1 MFKQAVVTIALM
13 ILVSETCAAQHRPE
27 SFGVVVGSGQPEAVR
42 AANYTAMKACIE
54 SAMAANQPIV
64 LPAGT
69 IEIDVP
75 NRGSL
80 EASALRITGNLKI
93 TGDGLRSTIL
103 KFGPESPAYRYSAF
117 YVGPRTDVYFK
128 NFTIEGPAD
137 PGPNGE
143 FNAGTCGIR
152 QVGSS
157 SGPSG
162 TINDNP
168 GRIRL
173 KKVALAG
180 EFYTGIMG
188 DHGDVS
194 LELTKC
200 DITAYVQCVAWFASS
215 NTGKSLLA
223 NSTYFHDAGLGAD
236 LEDPV
241 KGHLVYLSPC
251 VSFDINKC
259 RFGGNFRYAIHHYGS
274 SVLSP
279 KFVRLS
285 NSEFEASCAD
295 GIETTN
301 TGFTEIISCTFDN
314 KRRGVSL
321 KGNTSIQDSTFNC
334 STGVTTYDN
343 HSEVRVDI
351 THCKFNSP
359 AVAVITSVWP
369 DSVWNISDCDFT
381 GRGSGSIGVAN
392 GASGT
397 QITLANCRFSGDWKR
412 GIYAAAGSY
421 LLSNSDFDGS
431 YSEAAV
437 TYDDT
442 AGVIGQMVVNNCRFN
457 NAGRSIWAVNG
468 ASGKLT
474 GDNNYFT
481 GRQPNAKA
489 GMYQRLQFRKA
500 SSPENLASAD
510 TLTPNFNYHSYRVT
524 GDSRIN
530 NVKLGGSDEI
540 TRMCAGRL
548 QLVARGAWS
557 LADTG
562 NIRPLSTG
570 ARVKGEIVTLTHDPQ
585 TGIWVEVAN

>member
-1 MFKQAVVTIALM
+1 MFKQAVVATAFI
-13 ILVSETCAAQHRPE
+13 IGVSEICAAQHKPE
-27 SFGVVVGSGQPEAVR
+27 SFGVVVGSGQPEAVKT
-42 AANYTAMKACIE
+42 ANYTAMKACIE
-54 SAMAANQPIV
+54 SAMTANESVV

-80 EASALRITGNLKI
+80 EASALRITRNLKV
-93 TGDGLRSTIL
+93 TGVGLRSTIL

-117 YVGPRTDVYFK
+117 YVGPGTDVYFR
-128 NFTIEGPAD
+128 NLTIEGPAD

-173 KKVALAG
+173 KKVAVAG

-215 NTGKSLLA
+215 NAGKSLLA
-223 NSTYFHDAGLGAD
+223 TATYFHDAGLGAD

-279 KFVRLS
+279 KFARLS
-285 NSEFEASCAD
+285 HSEFEASCAD

-334 STGVTTYDN
+334 STGVTTYDH
-343 HSEVRVDI
+343 HSDVKVNI
-351 THCKFNSP
+351 THCTFRTL
-359 AVAVITSVWP
+359 AVAVITSTWP
-369 DSVWNISDCDFT
+369 DCEWNISDCDFT

-392 GASGT
+392 GARGT
-397 QITLANCRFSGDWKR
+397 QITVTNCRFSGEWKR
-412 GIYAAAGSY
+412 GIYAGAGSY
-421 LLSNSDFDGS
+421 EITECGFDGS
-431 YSEAAV
+431 FVEAAV

-442 AGVIGQMVVNNCRFN
+442 AGVIGQMVVNNCTFS
-457 NAGRSIWAVNG
+457 NAGRSISAVNG

-474 GDNNYFT
+474 GDNNYFAA
-481 GRQPNAKA
+481 RQPNAKA
-489 GMYQRLQFRKA
+489 VMYQGLQFRKA
-500 SSPENLASAD
+500 SSPENLASGD
-510 TLTPNFNYHSYRVT
+510 ILTPNFNYDSYRVT

-540 TRMCAGRL
+540 TRMCAGKL
-548 QLVARGAWS
+548 QLVAGGAWS
-557 LADTG
+557 LGDIG

-585 TGIWVEVAN
+585 SGIWVEVAN